1 MANYNIQ
8 MQYYNGGG
16 YDILYPNIPLS
27 SVSDWN
33 SNIYSKSEVDST
45 INSINTKIS
54 NIQSFVNIGNW
65 SILIS
70 NKTVAQNEINDATTT
85 QVLGQNWLSPYQDAI
100 IYIHSGSW
108 SYHTL
113 ASDSATHYYSISVGD
128 LTILQV
134 KSSGN
139 DSKSGTITPKWGV
152 IVGTGVAGAE
162 GNGYSIGSTLG
173 ATRMFDDS
181 VSSVNYPLSKAL
193 KVVGL
198 PPGINNMYMSFS
210 VTFSV
215 YIRTNP
221 LFYGFTQAG
230 VSLT

>member
-1 MANYNIQ
+1 MAQYNIE
-8 MQYYNGGG
+8 MNSYDGSQYNQ
-16 YDILYPNIPLS
+16 LYPRTLLNN
-27 SVSDWN
+27 VTDWN
-33 SNIYSKSEVDST
+33 GSIYSKSEVDST

-70 NKTVAQNEINDATTT
+70 NKTVTQNEINDATTT

-108 SYHTL
+108 SYHML
-113 ASDSATHYYSISVGD
+113 ASDSTTRYYSISVGD
-128 LTILQV
+128 LTILKI

-152 IVGTGVAGAE
+152 IVGTGVAAAE
-162 GNGYSIGSTLG
+162 GDGYGIGPTLG
-173 ATRMFDDS
+173 AARMFDN
-181 VSSVNYPLSKAL
+181 VNSVNYPLSKAL